1 MVMTGRARTT
11 ARRALGLLGRVP
23 LELLRSAWPSLLLLI
38 LWVTFAGPMW
48 EGFTAIAAEPGGGR
62 ALFLFFG
69 TLWVLSMLI
78 SDIHRCRHRTRTT
91 VTLPAPL
98 ARMTSHLTPPEVLRR
113 RARHEA
119 AHAVAGWALGGK
131 ILALDIQPVA
141 DRGGQCSFSLEEI
154 TDPTERNW
162 VHLVICMAG
171 NQADLANGH
180 HDDGAQADLVQALV
194 AAAAIISTGRTPN
207 DHRGELTSDELLST
221 ARRRAT
227 ALLST
232 HDQLLDQ
239 VMQRLLDHPHE
250 SWCNPDLDAL
260 AQAPAA

>member
-1 MVMTGRARTT
+1 M
-11 ARRALGLLGRVP
+11 LG
-23 LELLRSAWPSLLLLI
+23 
-38 LWVTFAGPMW
+38 
-48 EGFTAIAAEPGGGR
+48 
-62 ALFLFFG
+62 
-69 TLWVLSMLI
+69 
-78 SDIHRCRHRTRTT
+78 
-91 VTLPAPL
+91 
-98 ARMTSHLTPPEVLRR
+98 R

-141 DRGGQCSFSLEEI
+141 DRGGQCSFSLEEL

-171 NQADLANGH
+171 NQADLAHGH

-194 AAAAIISTGRTPN
+194 AAAAIISTGRTPK
-207 DHRGELTSDELLST
+207 DHRGELTSDALLAT

-227 ALLST
+227 ELLAT

-239 VMQRLLDHPHE
+239 VMQRLLAHPHE

-260 AQAPAA
+260 VQAPAA